1 MGKDLLIDDILKKK
15 ASSEVLCIPEDLNLK
30 IKQTLT
36 DLPVRKT
43 RRSKFSKMA
52 VATAIITL
60 ASSIC
65 FSVTFP
71 AYARNFPVL
80 GSVFQFLSEKN
91 FIDRDYIEYRSDLN
105 LSRNSG
111 NVTVT
116 INSIVYDEIDL
127 SIAYTVESKEEL
139 KSEPHILDKE
149 FKINGKIT
157 SFGSDGTGELINKNT
172 YAGVDTFH
180 ISSDYLPNEIT
191 KSSLGGNVRIPDN
204 FIMDLNIRQFS
215 NGTKGSWNFKFKVSS
230 DKIKGKVKQVKTS
243 IDLSKLT
250 PGLKVNEVIF
260 TPINTVLRTVNAN
273 FNQKNMVKYY
283 VFDDKGRHLLMKHQ
297 SDSGNENKMYSQYA
311 FQNIYADTESVT
323 FIPVVQKKNYSDNSK
338 NTNGSYEFDR
348 KDVTLN
354 FSGTTVLSEG
364 KFGEYT
370 INKVE
375 SFDDKTL
382 LYYECSNFLPSISPY
397 GLMIKDEHDKLLNL
411 GKDVVKELG
420 DNKFV
425 AQIEPLNKN
434 KKYILTAVDLEKRY
448 DMREDLKFSIP
459 CN

>member
-1 MGKDLLIDDILKKK
+1 MNNDLLIDDILKKK
-15 ASSEVLCIPEDLNLK
+15 ASSEILCIPEDLNLK

-36 DLPVRKT
+36 DLPVRKKT
-43 RRSKFSKMA
+43 RIRFSKIA
-52 VATAIITL
+52 AAAAIITL
-60 ASSIC
+60 AASIS
-65 FSVTFP
+65 FSVAFP

-105 LSRNSG
+105 LSKTSG

-116 INSIVYDEIDL
+116 INSIVYDQIDL
-127 SIAYTVESKEEL
+127 NIAYTVESKEEL

-149 FKINGKIT
+149 FKINGKIA
-157 SFGSDGTGELINKNT
+157 SFGSDGTGALINKNT

-180 ISSDYLPNEIT
+180 ISNDYLPNKIT
-191 KSSLGGNVRIPDN
+191 KSTLGGDVKLPDN
-204 FIMDLNIRQFS
+204 FIMNLNIKQFS
-215 NGTKGSWNFKFKVSS
+215 DGTKGIWNFKFKVSS

-250 PGLKVNEVIF
+250 PGLNVNEVIF
-260 TPINTVLRTVNAN
+260 TPINTVLRTINAN

-297 SDSGNENKMYSQYA
+297 SDSGNENKMYSQYV
-311 FQNIYADTESVT
+311 FQNIYDDTESVT
-323 FIPVVQKKNYSDNSK
+323 FIPVVQKKNYTGDSK

-375 SFDDKTL
+375 FFDDKTL
-382 LYYECSNFLPSISPY
+382 LYYECSNYLPSISPY
-397 GLMIKDEHDKLLNL
+397 GLIIKDEHDKLLNL
-411 GKDVVKELG
+411 GNDVVKELG